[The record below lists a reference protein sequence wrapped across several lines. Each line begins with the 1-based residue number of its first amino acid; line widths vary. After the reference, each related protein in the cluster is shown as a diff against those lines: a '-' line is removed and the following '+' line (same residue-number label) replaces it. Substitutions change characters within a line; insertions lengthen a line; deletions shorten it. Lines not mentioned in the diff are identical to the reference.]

1 MNWKEL
7 NNRLKLELDF
17 NTQTEL
23 AEFLVRMAELADKK
37 NHHPDFKVTKC
48 SHLEIELYS
57 HDQGKV
63 TAQDME
69 LSNEISELLKEK

>member
-23 AEFLVRMAELADKK
+23 AEFLIRVAKLADTR

-57 HDQGKV
+57 HEQGKV
-63 TAQDME
+63 TTQDFD
-69 LSNEISELLKEK
+69 LSCEISNLLKEK